1 MSNLADVI
9 IWLSIAFAL
18 LGVLLLII
26 CIFARIPWPVK
37 AAAIVLTSA
46 FYVVSFFA
54 TRGLLGWSSTDPL
67 PPKFKLLGAR
77 IVEPHSLEGDP
88 GAIHLWVEALDD
100 DNFPSGVPRAYRL
113 HHDAHLADKTE
124 AAIRASADGKPQ
136 GGRTADFG
144 PVAKAG
150 SGRGDGSRSHA
161 VDDHHHGRRRSLL
174 YQRLCSLSHSLLAR
188 EICAC
193 HLSLAAV
200 RDGRDRGAAAKVG
213 GMDRQ
218 TLRDWVHRARAGA
231 EPGRERL
238 AVSSPEL
245 ALKHRL
251 RKLRRHHRRR
261 MPRMAKADRR
271 ARQNHIHRDAR
282 LGPHRSA
289 IMTFGITAV
298 RSTLSLPIAKTRRSI
313 LPRSLRHA
321 CLRRTRNSS
330 PFASERHTQQTRSD
344 LLVAR
349 EGASPPRDARRR
361 MFVRPLSDIG
371 RRLHHALH

>member
-9 IWLSIAFAL
+9 IWLSIAYAL

-113 HHDAHLADKTE
+113 HYDAHLAEKTE

-144 PVAKAG
+144 NGEGGTAEATAA
-150 SGRGDGSRSHA
+150 RSRH
-161 VDDHHHGRRRSLL
+161 RRSRR
-174 YQRLCSLSHSLLAR
+174 Q
-188 EICAC
+188 
-193 HLSLAAV
+193 
-200 RDGRDRGAAAKVG
+200 AAAI
-213 GMDRQ
+213 Q
-218 TLRDWVHRARAGA
+218 L
-231 EPGRERL
+231 L
-238 AVSSPEL
+238 
-245 ALKHRL
+245 
-251 RKLRRHHRRR
+251 
-261 MPRMAKADRR
+261 
-271 ARQNHIHRDAR
+271 
-282 LGPHRSA
+282 
-289 IMTFGITAV
+289 AV
-298 RSTLSLPIAKTRRSI
+298 RSTPSSTTRRIRPSI
-313 LPRSLRHA
+313 LRRSP
-321 CLRRTRNSS
+321 RRTRLPRTGNS
-330 PFASERHTQQTRSD
+330 
-344 LLVAR
+344 
-349 EGASPPRDARRR
+349 
-361 MFVRPLSDIG
+361 
-371 RRLHHALH
+371 